1 MWSVI
6 YNSLYNF
13 VQCDFM
19 FLYKLELTKIKLST
33 DLSGNLKPSNLCSE
47 AFFAPEFIK
56 LPSEGQP
63 RYNKKS

>member
-1 MWSVI
+1 
-6 YNSLYNF
+6 
-13 VQCDFM
+13 M
-19 FLYKLELTKIKLST
+19 FLYKLELTKITKLST